1 MDSHSFDTKRI
12 ADGYKNRPWLHPQ
25 VIEKIV
31 QITGT
36 DSFLHGL
43 DVGCG
48 AGLSAKALKAVCREV
63 TGTDISPEM
72 IRVAKE
78 VCGSDPALTFFV
90 SSAEAIALDSPVDI
104 VTAAGAIQWIDRT
117 SFLQSLASCMADYGF
132 LAIYDFA
139 VSDSVIPDSSVPN
152 NAYTSWWHETYLPEF
167 PKPYR
172 NEAEWSDSDT
182 TPFGFR
188 FISRQLLELT
198 HTFGLDSFIEFML
211 IQSNVNAQIESG
223 SKTISDVR
231 DRFHKTLV
239 PVFQDGTLTVKF
251 TGYLWVLQKI
261 QSFKNI

>member
-1 MDSHSFDTKRI
+1 
-12 ADGYKNRPWLHPQ
+12 
-25 VIEKIV
+25 
-31 QITGT
+31 
-36 DSFLHGL
+36 
-43 DVGCG
+43 
-48 AGLSAKALKAVCREV
+48 
-63 TGTDISPEM
+63 
-72 IRVAKE
+72 
-78 VCGSDPALTFFV
+78 
-90 SSAEAIALDSPVDI
+90 
-104 VTAAGAIQWIDRT
+104 
-117 SFLQSLASCMADYGF
+117 MADYGF

-231 DRFHKTLV
+231 NRFHKTLV